1 MPKRRSKS
9 SANPKAKQPK
19 SARKGLL
26 ERLAEG
32 PVIGDGSFLLVLE
45 RRGYVKAGCWTPEAV
60 VEHPEAV
67 AQLHREYARAG
78 ADVSQSFTFYASEDK
93 LNFRGNQ
100 AAKKY
105 GVDKINEAACSIAKG
120 VADEYGTLLTASLSP
135 TPSYLE
141 GKGKDAVQ
149 AEFKVQTEI
158 FKKYDVDFFLVEFF
172 PHLEETLWAIEVCK
186 EYGKPVVA
194 SMRIG
199 PDGDEG
205 GNSPGKCAVEMAK
218 AGADVVGQN
227 CHFDYTTSLK
237 TIELMKAELEK
248 EGLSPYLMMQPPGYH
263 VPDAKKGGMPE
274 LPEYPFAIEPRLL
287 TRWDA
292 QDFARKAYDLGVRYL
307 GGCCGM
313 EPYHIRGVAEELS
326 PERGGRLGEASE
338 KHGMW
343 GASLK
348 QSGMYASYD
357 QKVGKDYWMK
367 PPSTGRPYSAAL
379 SVPFCGGYAHGD
391 EK

>member
-1 MPKRRSKS
+1 MPKPKRKSKA
-9 SANPKAKQPK
+9 SANREAKQSKPAK
-19 SARKGLL
+19 KGLL

-45 RRGYVKAGCWTPEAV
+45 RRGYVKAGYWTPEAV

-93 LNFRGNQ
+93 LKFRGNE

-105 GVDKINEAACSIAKG
+105 GVNKINEAACSIAKG

-141 GKGKDAVQ
+141 GKGKDVVQ

-199 PDGDEG
+199 PDGDRG

-227 CHFDYTTSLK
+227 CHFDYTTSLQ

-263 VPDAKKGGMPE
+263 VPEANKGGMSA
-274 LPEYPFAIEPRLL
+274 LSEYPFAFEPRLL
-287 TRWDA
+287 TRWEA
-292 QDFARKAYDLGVRYL
+292 QDFARKAFDVGVRYL

-313 EPYHIRGVAEELS
+313 EPYHIRGIAEELS
-326 PERGGRLGEASE
+326 TERGGRLGEASE
-338 KHGMW
+338 NHGMW
-343 GASLK
+343 GASL
-348 QSGMYASYD
+348 STGSFLSTMTHR
-357 QKVGKDYWMK
+357 VGKDYWMK
-367 PPSTGRPYSAAL
+367 PPATGRPFSASYSAFFEGKPKA
-379 SVPFCGGYAHGD
+379 P
-391 EK
+391 